1 MGSCCTTNYEKNLE
15 VKNNFEYNDTES
27 NNLIANLTKSEL
39 KLNQTFSEISKE
51 DLELSK
57 IINKLKYLYKEKIK
71 VFTEIELINLAI
83 YSKENNNDD
92 NFLIFDMRVSSEQ
105 KENYLKKIKHINY
118 TFDQIRN
125 IKKINK
131 YEILQNFI
139 DKKDIIIITAKKYL
153 SSSYKKDKNENEDYT
168 IEICNLLYII
178 NNNINFKILNS
189 CLDKPEE
196 KKDKFVDYLSL
207 YYSYEF
213 IPYIL
218 FTYKHVTTFYKEG
231 YFFINFT
238 NEQLFSTEK
247 YIQVL
252 NSVNESVQKE
262 KEKYIDRL
270 NEENVKYKFLND
282 MNVTSII
289 NIDNEL
295 KTSFDIKDYQYQ
307 KNSFKEIFLNK
318 NDLYIEM
325 NKIKDLIIW
334 MKSEIN
340 KGHSCYINVVNY
352 EMKFLEND
360 NQDNNWIFIIVFILL
375 IVTEVDYFDVVYYLK
390 EKMIYF
396 DNVEQILNDKINKD
410 KIIELITDYKN
421 L

>member
-15 VKNNFEYNDTES
+15 VKNNFEHIETET
-27 NNLIANLTKSEL
+27 NNIIANLTKSEL
-39 KLNQTFSEISKE
+39 KFEQINYEISDE
-51 DLELSK
+51 DIELGK

-83 YSKENNNDD
+83 YSKENSDD
-92 NFLIFDMRVSSEQ
+92 YLIFDMRLSLEQ

-131 YEILQNFI
+131 YELLQNFI
-139 DKKDIIIITAKKYL
+139 DNKDIIIITAKKYL
-153 SSSYKKDKNENEDYT
+153 SPQYKKDKNENEDYT

-178 NNNINFKILNS
+178 NNNIQFKLLNS

-196 KKDKFVDYLSL
+196 KKDKFVNYLSL
-207 YYSYEF
+207 YYSYDF
-213 IPYIL
+213 LPYIL

-238 NEQLFSTEK
+238 NELLFNINKYIKVLNEINNEEHQEK
-247 YIQVL
+247 Y
-252 NSVNESVQKE
+252 S
-262 KEKYIDRL
+262 DRL

-282 MNVTSII
+282 MSVTIII

-295 KTSFDIKDYQYQ
+295 KTSFDIKEKDY
-307 KNSFKEIFLNK
+307 KRNSFKEIFLNK
-318 NDLYIEM
+318 NDLNIEM
-325 NKIKDLIIW
+325 NKISELILW
-334 MKSEIN
+334 MKKEILR
-340 KGHSCYINVVNY
+340 GHSCYFNIVNY
-352 EMKFLEND
+352 DVNFLEKD
-360 NQDNNWIFIIVFILL
+360 AQDNNWIFIIIFILL
-375 IVTEVDYFDVVYYLK
+375 MVTEVEYFEVINYLK

-396 DNVEQILNDKINKD
+396 DEIEQVLNESINKEE
-410 KIIELITDYKN
+410 IIELITKYKSF
-421 L
+421 

>member
-1 MGSCCTTNYEKNLE
+1 MGSCCTTNNERNYE
-15 VKNNFEYNDTES
+15 VKNNFESNES
-27 NNLIANLTKSEL
+27 ETNNFIANLTKSEL
-39 KLNQTFSEISKE
+39 KLDQTFSEISEE

-57 IINKLKYLYKEKIK
+57 IINKLKYLYKDKIK

-83 YSKENNNDD
+83 YSKENNNND
-92 NFLIFDMRVSSEQ
+92 NYLIFDMRVSSEQ

-139 DKKDIIIITAKKYL
+139 DNKDIIIISAKKYL
-153 SSSYKKDKNENEDYT
+153 NPSYKKDKNENEDYT

-178 NNNINFKILNS
+178 NNNINFKLLNS
-189 CLDKPEE
+189 CLDKQEE

-231 YFFINFT
+231 YFFLNFT
-238 NEQLFSTEK
+238 NEQLFTTEK
-247 YIQVL
+247 YVQVL
-252 NSVNESVQKE
+252 TSVNESVQ

-282 MNVTSII
+282 MNVTTII

-295 KTSFDIKDYQYQ
+295 KTSFDIKEHQYQ
-307 KNSFKEIFLNK
+307 KLSFTEIFLNK
-318 NDLYIEM
+318 NDLYIEI
-325 NKIKDLIIW
+325 NKINNLIIW
-334 MKSEIN
+334 MKKEIN
-340 KGHSCYINVVNY
+340 KGHSCYINVLNY
-352 EMKFLEND
+352 EMNVLENN
-360 NQDNNWIFIIVFILL
+360 NQDNNWIYIIVFILL
-375 IVTEVDYFDVVYYLK
+375 IVTEVDYFDIIFYLK

-396 DNVEQILNDKINKD
+396 DNVEQILNDRINKD
-410 KIIELITDYKN
+410 EIIDLITKYKN

>member
-1 MGSCCTTNYEKNLE
+1 MGSCCTTNYERNYE
-15 VKNNFEYNDTES
+15 VKNNFENNETET

-39 KLNQTFSEISKE
+39 KLEQTFSEISEE
-51 DLELSK
+51 DLELTK
-57 IINKLKYLYKEKIK
+57 IINKLKYLYKDKIK

-83 YSKENNNDD
+83 YSKDNNNND
-92 NFLIFDMRVSSEQ
+92 NYLIFDMRVSSEQ

-139 DKKDIIIITAKKYL
+139 DNKDIIIISAKKYL
-153 SSSYKKDKNENEDYT
+153 SPSYKKDKNENEDYT

-178 NNNINFKILNS
+178 NNNINFKLLNS
-189 CLDKPEE
+189 CLDKQEE

-231 YFFINFT
+231 YFFLNFT

-247 YIQVL
+247 YVQVL
-252 NSVNESVQKE
+252 SSVNESIQKD
-262 KEKYIDRL
+262 KYIDRL

-282 MNVTSII
+282 MNVTTII

-295 KTSFDIKDYQYQ
+295 KTSFDIKDHQYQ
-307 KNSFKEIFLNK
+307 KLSFTEICLNK

-325 NKIKDLIIW
+325 NKINDLIIW
-334 MKSEIN
+334 MKKEIN

-352 EMKFLEND
+352 EMNFLEND

-375 IVTEVDYFDVVYYLK
+375 IVTEVDYFDIIHYLK

-396 DNVEQILNDKINKD
+396 DNVEQILNDRINKD
-410 KIIELITDYKN
+410 EIIELITKYKN

>member
-15 VKNNFEYNDTES
+15 VKNNFEHIETET
-27 NNLIANLTKSEL
+27 NNIIANLTKSEL
-39 KLNQTFSEISKE
+39 KFEQINYEISDE
-51 DLELSK
+51 DIELGK

-83 YSKENNNDD
+83 YSKENSDD
-92 NFLIFDMRVSSEQ
+92 YLIFDMRLSLEQ

-131 YEILQNFI
+131 YELLQNFI
-139 DKKDIIIITAKKYL
+139 DNKDIIIITAKKYL
-153 SSSYKKDKNENEDYT
+153 SPQYKKDKNENEDYT

-178 NNNINFKILNS
+178 NNNIQFKLLNS

-196 KKDKFVDYLSL
+196 KKDKFVNYLSL
-207 YYSYEF
+207 YYSYDF
-213 IPYIL
+213 LPYIL

-238 NEQLFSTEK
+238 NELLFNINKYIKVLNEINNEEHQEK
-247 YIQVL
+247 Y
-252 NSVNESVQKE
+252 S
-262 KEKYIDRL
+262 DRL

-282 MNVTSII
+282 MSVTTII

-295 KTSFDIKDYQYQ
+295 KTSFDIKEKDY
-307 KNSFKEIFLNK
+307 KRNSFKEIFLNK
-318 NDLYIEM
+318 NDLNIEM
-325 NKIKDLIIW
+325 NKISELILW
-334 MKSEIN
+334 MKKEILR
-340 KGHSCYINVVNY
+340 GHSCYFNIVNY
-352 EMKFLEND
+352 DVNFLEND
-360 NQDNNWIFIIVFILL
+360 AQDNNWIFIIIFILL
-375 IVTEVDYFDVVYYLK
+375 MVTEVEYFEVINYLK

-396 DNVEQILNDKINKD
+396 DEIEQVLNESINREE
-410 KIIELITDYKN
+410 IIELITKYKSF
-421 L
+421 

>member
-15 VKNNFEYNDTES
+15 VKNNFEHIETET
-27 NNLIANLTKSEL
+27 NNIIANLTKSEL
-39 KLNQTFSEISKE
+39 KFEQINYEISDE
-51 DLELSK
+51 DIELGK

-83 YSKENNNDD
+83 YSKENSDNDY
-92 NFLIFDMRVSSEQ
+92 LIFDMRLSLEQ

-131 YEILQNFI
+131 YELLQNFI
-139 DKKDIIIITAKKYL
+139 DNKDIIIITAKKYL
-153 SSSYKKDKNENEDYT
+153 SPQYKKDKNENEDYT

-178 NNNINFKILNS
+178 NNNIQFKLLNS

-196 KKDKFVDYLSL
+196 KKDKFVNYLSL
-207 YYSYEF
+207 YYSYDF
-213 IPYIL
+213 LPYIL

-238 NEQLFSTEK
+238 NELLFNINKYIKVLNEINNEEHQEK
-247 YIQVL
+247 Y
-252 NSVNESVQKE
+252 S
-262 KEKYIDRL
+262 DRL

-282 MNVTSII
+282 MSVTTII

-295 KTSFDIKDYQYQ
+295 KTSFDIKEKDY
-307 KNSFKEIFLNK
+307 KRNSFKEIFLNK
-318 NDLYIEM
+318 NDLNIEM
-325 NKIKDLIIW
+325 NKISELILW
-334 MKSEIN
+334 MKKEILR
-340 KGHSCYINVVNY
+340 GHSCYFNIVNY
-352 EMKFLEND
+352 DVNFLEKD
-360 NQDNNWIFIIVFILL
+360 AQDNNWIFIIIFILL
-375 IVTEVDYFDVVYYLK
+375 MVTEVEYFEVINYLK

-396 DNVEQILNDKINKD
+396 DEIEQVLNESINREE
-410 KIIELITDYKN
+410 IIELITKYKSF
-421 L
+421 

>member
-15 VKNNFEYNDTES
+15 VKNNFEHIETET
-27 NNLIANLTKSEL
+27 NNIIANLTKSEL
-39 KLNQTFSEISKE
+39 KFEQINYEISDE
-51 DLELSK
+51 DIELGK

-83 YSKENNNDD
+83 YSKENSDNDY
-92 NFLIFDMRVSSEQ
+92 LIFDMRLSLEQ

-131 YEILQNFI
+131 YELLQNFI
-139 DKKDIIIITAKKYL
+139 DNKDIIIITAKKYL
-153 SSSYKKDKNENEDYT
+153 SPQYKKDKNENEDYT

-178 NNNINFKILNS
+178 NNNIQFKLLNS
-189 CLDKPEE
+189 CLDKPEK
-196 KKDKFVDYLSL
+196 KKDKFVNYLSL
-207 YYSYEF
+207 YYSYDF
-213 IPYIL
+213 LPYIL

-238 NEQLFSTEK
+238 NELLFNINKYIKVLNEINNEEHQEK
-247 YIQVL
+247 Y
-252 NSVNESVQKE
+252 S
-262 KEKYIDRL
+262 DRL

-282 MNVTSII
+282 MSVTTII

-295 KTSFDIKDYQYQ
+295 KTSFDIKEKDY
-307 KNSFKEIFLNK
+307 KRNSFKEIFLNK
-318 NDLYIEM
+318 NDLNIEM
-325 NKIKDLIIW
+325 NKISELILW
-334 MKSEIN
+334 MKKEILR
-340 KGHSCYINVVNY
+340 GHSCYFNIVNY
-352 EMKFLEND
+352 DVNFLEND
-360 NQDNNWIFIIVFILL
+360 AQDNNWIFIIIFILL
-375 IVTEVDYFDVVYYLK
+375 MVTEVEYFEVINYLK

-396 DNVEQILNDKINKD
+396 DDIEQIFENINKEE
-410 KIIELITDYKN
+410 IIDLITKYKS

>member
-1 MGSCCTTNYEKNLE
+1 MGSCCTTNNERNYE
-15 VKNNFEYNDTES
+15 VKNNFESNES
-27 NNLIANLTKSEL
+27 ETNNFIANLTKSEL
-39 KLNQTFSEISKE
+39 KLDQTFSEISEE

-57 IINKLKYLYKEKIK
+57 IINKLKYLYKNKIK

-83 YSKENNNDD
+83 YSKENNNND
-92 NFLIFDMRVSSEQ
+92 NYLIFDMRVSSEQ

-139 DKKDIIIITAKKYL
+139 DNKDIIIISAKKYL
-153 SSSYKKDKNENEDYT
+153 SPSYKKDKNENEDYT

-178 NNNINFKILNS
+178 NNNINFKLLNS
-189 CLDKPEE
+189 CLDKQEE

-231 YFFINFT
+231 YFFLNFT
-238 NEQLFSTEK
+238 NEQLFTTEK
-247 YIQVL
+247 YVQVL
-252 NSVNESVQKE
+252 TSVNESVQ

-282 MNVTSII
+282 MNVTTII

-295 KTSFDIKDYQYQ
+295 KTSFDIKEHQYQ
-307 KNSFKEIFLNK
+307 KLSFTQIFLNK

-325 NKIKDLIIW
+325 NKINDLIIW
-334 MKSEIN
+334 MKKEIN
-340 KGHSCYINVVNY
+340 KGHSCYINVLNY
-352 EMKFLEND
+352 EMNVLEND

-375 IVTEVDYFDVVYYLK
+375 IVTEVDYFDIIFYLK

-396 DNVEQILNDKINKD
+396 DNVEQILNDRINKD
-410 KIIELITDYKN
+410 EIIDLITKYKN

>member
-15 VKNNFEYNDTES
+15 VKNNFEHIETET
-27 NNLIANLTKSEL
+27 NNIIANLTKSEL
-39 KLNQTFSEISKE
+39 KFEQINYEISDE
-51 DLELSK
+51 DIELGK

-83 YSKENNNDD
+83 YSKENSDNDY
-92 NFLIFDMRVSSEQ
+92 LIFDMRLSLEQ

-131 YEILQNFI
+131 YELLQNFI
-139 DKKDIIIITAKKYL
+139 DNKDIIIITAKKYL
-153 SSSYKKDKNENEDYT
+153 SPQYKKDKNENEDYT

-178 NNNINFKILNS
+178 NNNIQFKLLNS

-196 KKDKFVDYLSL
+196 KKDKFVNYLSL
-207 YYSYEF
+207 YYSYDF
-213 IPYIL
+213 LPYIL

-238 NEQLFSTEK
+238 NELLFNINKYIKVLNEINNEEHQEK
-247 YIQVL
+247 Y
-252 NSVNESVQKE
+252 S
-262 KEKYIDRL
+262 DRL

-282 MNVTSII
+282 MNVTTII

-295 KTSFDIKDYQYQ
+295 KTSFDIKEKDY
-307 KNSFKEIFLNK
+307 KRNSFKEIFLNK
-318 NDLYIEM
+318 NDLNIEM
-325 NKIKDLIIW
+325 NKISELILW
-334 MKSEIN
+334 MKKEILR
-340 KGHSCYINVVNY
+340 GHSCYFNIVNY
-352 EMKFLEND
+352 DVNFLEKD
-360 NQDNNWIFIIVFILL
+360 AQDNNWIFIIIFILL
-375 IVTEVDYFDVVYYLK
+375 MVTEVEYFEVINYLK

-396 DNVEQILNDKINKD
+396 DEIEQVLNESINKEE
-410 KIIELITDYKN
+410 IIELITKYKSF
-421 L
+421 